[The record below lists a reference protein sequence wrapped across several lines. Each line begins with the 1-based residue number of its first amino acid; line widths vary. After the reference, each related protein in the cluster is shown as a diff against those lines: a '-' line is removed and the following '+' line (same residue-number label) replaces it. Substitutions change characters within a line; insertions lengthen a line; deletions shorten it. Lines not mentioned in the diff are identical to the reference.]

1 MEKSIDKINEMAASF
16 NEAKEEELMQEC
28 ICGLMDFTDVTKEE
42 ARESCERTKHEWLP
56 KITDECYPPI
66 KSGKKQITVAEFM
79 EMGGSKDEVK
89 DFLDQ
94 PDHLITV
101 GTMEWLTN

>member
-1 MEKSIDKINEMAASF
+1 
-16 NEAKEEELMQEC
+16 
-28 ICGLMDFTDVTKEE
+28 
-42 ARESCERTKHEWLP
+42 
-56 KITDECYPPI
+56 
-66 KSGKKQITVAEFM
+66 M